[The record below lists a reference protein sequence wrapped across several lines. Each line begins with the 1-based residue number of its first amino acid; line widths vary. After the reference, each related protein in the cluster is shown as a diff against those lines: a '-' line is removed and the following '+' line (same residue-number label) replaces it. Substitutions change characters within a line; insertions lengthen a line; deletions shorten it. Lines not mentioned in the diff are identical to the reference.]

1 MRRGLAVFKEMAVSE
16 GLNLS
21 VMDNLVYLDYPTL
34 QEAHKVSNNEKLV
47 IYRDMMRAAGM
58 WAYPGIQR

>member
-1 MRRGLAVFKEMAVSE
+1 
-16 GLNLS
+16 
-21 VMDNLVYLDYPTL
+21 MDNLVYLDYPTL